1 VLTSV
6 RPFSVA
12 SAAILLGV
20 LLFVGGQ
27 PTTADADI
35 ECLTQLAP
43 PSSTCQL
50 SSPHGPDFNLL
61 PREGGNKVWDSG
73 LGICV
78 TGSGSC

>member
-1 VLTSV
+1 MLTNV
-6 RPFSVA
+6 RPFTVA
-12 SAAILLGV
+12 SAAVLLGV

-27 PTTADADI
+27 PTTADAEI

-50 SSPHGPDFNLL
+50 STPHSPEFNLL
-61 PREGGNKVWDSG
+61 PRGGVNEVWDSG
-73 LGICV
+73 LATCV